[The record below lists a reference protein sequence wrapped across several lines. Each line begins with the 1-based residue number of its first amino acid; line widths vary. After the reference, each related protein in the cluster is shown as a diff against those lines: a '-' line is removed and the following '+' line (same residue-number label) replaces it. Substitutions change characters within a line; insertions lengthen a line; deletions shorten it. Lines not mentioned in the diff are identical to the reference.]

1 MKILKYLI
9 IILLILCSCSPQTRF
24 DRLIKRHPWLLTK
37 DTLYVKDTIRD
48 TIRITVPEVKVDT
61 VVEYQTLYD
70 TIFLEKDQLK
80 VKVWMDREKKVYI
93 QGKCD
98 TVYIVKPYE
107 KIVERKIPIKY
118 YEKTPWYKKLL
129 NNVIGILLS
138 LLIVYITYRIIRNY
152 LL

>member
-1 MKILKYLI
+1 MKYFI
-9 IILLILCSCSPQTRF
+9 IILLVICSCSPQRRF
-24 DRLIKRHPWLLTK
+24 DRLIRKHPELLTK
-37 DTLYVKDTIRD
+37 DTLIVKDTIRD
-48 TIRITVPEVKVDT
+48 TIRITVPEVRVDT
-61 VVEYQTLYD
+61 IVEYMDLFD
-70 TIFLEKDQLK
+70 TIFIEKEQLK

-107 KIVERKIPIKY
+107 KIVERKIPIMY

-129 NNVIGILLS
+129 NNLIGILLS
-138 LLIVYITYRIIRNY
+138 LLVVYITYRIIRNY

>member
-1 MKILKYLI
+1 MKYFI
-9 IILLILCSCSPQTRF
+9 IILLVICSCSPQRRF
-24 DRLIKRHPWLLTK
+24 DRLIRKHPELLTK
-37 DTLYVKDTIRD
+37 DTLIVKDTIRD
-48 TIRITVPEVKVDT
+48 TIRITVPEVQVDT

-70 TIFLEKDQLK
+70 TIFLEKDHLK

-107 KIVERKIPIKY
+107 KIVERKIPIMY

-138 LLIVYITYRIIRNY
+138 LLVVYITYRIIRNY